1 MRLRYLGT
9 GTVGIEGVGE
19 VSTGGLIEVPE
30 ATAAALLAEQPQH
43 FEAAGAGG
51 ETAAPSRKTWVKEA
65 PAEGAADA
73 ATQPHTRRGR

>member
-43 FEAAGAGG
+43 FEAAGAAG
-51 ETAAPSRKTWVKEA
+51 TVRDREA
-65 PAEGAADA
+65 PPDSAANDHDE
-73 ATQPHTRRGR
+73 PRTRRGR